1 MTAKRKL
8 FLISPMLHQ
17 GGFERVCITTA
28 KLLKEEYDITIV
40 IFDDANIAYDVTGLN
55 IVNLDCPVRNGKIAK
70 IANVIKRS
78 SKLRALKKTKM
89 PEISYS
95 FGPTANIVNSL
106 SAVPGV
112 KTWTGLRNYTDVLNV
127 RNMKLFMK
135 KSDVIVC
142 CSKEIEAYL
151 ASNFDYHKTATLYN
165 LYDLETIDKESEG
178 EISDWPWPEETDE
191 QGNKL
196 RIMVS
201 MGRDDDQKCFWHMIK
216 AFYHIHNAVPAAR
229 LVLLGAGSFENSKA
243 LAKEL
248 GIYEYIFF
256 AGMRKDP
263 YKFLGKAEIYLL
275 TSYNEGFPNALV
287 EGMSLGLAPV
297 ATDCLTG
304 PKEILTPS
312 KTECY
317 GVLTPLMSEE
327 RNYDSRD
334 LDEEKPYADEV
345 INLLMNEDLLK
356 EKQELAKKRAAD
368 FSYESYKER
377 FIELTNL

>member
-1 MTAKRKL
+1 MADKRKL

-28 KLLKEEYDITIV
+28 RLLKEEYDVTIV

-55 IVNLDCPVRNGKIAK
+55 IVNLDCPVRKGKVAK

-78 SKLRALKKTKM
+78 SKLRALKKAKM

-106 SAVPGV
+106 SAVSGV
-112 KTWTGLRNYTDVLNV
+112 KIWTGLRNYTDVLNV

-151 ASNFDYHKTATLYN
+151 ASEFNYHKTATLYN
-165 LYDLETIDKESEG
+165 LYDLKTIKEESEG
-178 EISDWPWPEETDE
+178 KIADWPWPGGVDDN
-191 QGNKL
+191 GNKL
-196 RIMVS
+196 RILVS

-216 AFYHIHNAVPAAR
+216 AFYHIHNAVPNAR
-229 LVLLGAGSFENSKA
+229 LVLLGAGSFENSKT

-263 YKFLGKAEIYLL
+263 YKFLSRAEIYLL

-297 ATDCLTG
+297 ATNCLTG
-304 PKEILTPS
+304 PKEILTP
-312 KTECY
+312 TDGEHY
-317 GVLTPLMSEE
+317 GILMPLMSEN
-327 RNYDSRD
+327 RNYESNN
-334 LDEEKPYADEV
+334 LEEEKPYADAV
-345 INLLMNEDLLK
+345 INLLNDDELLNETK
-356 EKQELAKKRAAD
+356 SLAQKRAMD

-377 FIELTNL
+377 FIELTNA